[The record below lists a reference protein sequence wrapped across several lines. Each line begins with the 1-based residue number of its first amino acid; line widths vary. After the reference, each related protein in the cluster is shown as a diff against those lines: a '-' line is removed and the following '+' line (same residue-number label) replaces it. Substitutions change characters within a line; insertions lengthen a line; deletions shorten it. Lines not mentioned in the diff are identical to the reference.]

1 MFCFMKKIVYLCAL
15 VLLSLNVMAQLNSGD
30 NNWYSVIDEQ
40 FTGTGRSWNS
50 CFNEDVNQPIWQ
62 VKCPETTTGVTTNN
76 HNHHALQTYQCLFN
90 NGMYSDNKMRLCATY
105 TGGPQICGEDYQIPD
120 CGNYHCDTVFD
131 RKIYYHTG
139 NIQTIARLHFGYFEV
154 RCAFP
159 VHTGAHAAF
168 WLWGCGP
175 HSYEEIDI
183 VEYSKADSQN
193 DIYYGYSSGIWFN
206 PNSTAWNYQDNI
218 YKQYE
223 HLPSNGPD
231 IKEMH
236 VYGCEWLPDRVIFY
250 RDGIVTG
257 ECYDRDNIPQN
268 TKWLKMG
275 YYINDDIMNP
285 YPPSWQGS
293 DTLTIDYIKYYK
305 LRTDCNND
313 INIQTQQQL
322 SQLNT
327 VKRSV
332 VIGNTNGLVLNFS
345 TNKVVRATES
355 ITINGPFELQSG
367 GELTLI
373 VHECPE

>member
-1 MFCFMKKIVYLCAL
+1 MKKIVYLCAL
-15 VLLSLNVMAQLNSGD
+15 VLLCFNVMAQLNSGD

-40 FTGTGRSWNS
+40 FTGTGRSWDVD
-50 CFNEDVNQPIWQ
+50 CFIENTRDPLWQ
-62 VKCPETTTGVTTNN
+62 VKCPELTSGVTTNPN
-76 HNHHALQTYQCLFN
+76 NHHALQTYQCLFN
-90 NGMYSDNKMRLCATY
+90 NNTYSDDKMRLCATY
-105 TGGPQICGEDYQIPD
+105 TGGPQICGVDYQIP
-120 CGNYHCDTVFD
+120 CGWHNCNNPNL
-131 RKIYYHTG
+131 KIYYHTG
-139 NIQTIARLHFGYFEV
+139 NIQTIDTLSFGYFEV

-159 VHTGAHAAF
+159 VHTGSHAAF

-183 VEYSKADSQN
+183 VEYSREDSQN
-193 DIYYGYSSGIWFN
+193 DVYYGYSSGIWFN
-206 PNSTAWNYQDNI
+206 PNSTNYDYQHNI
-218 YKQYE
+218 YKRYE
-223 HLPSNGPD
+223 HLPTNDPD
-231 IKEMH
+231 IREMH
-236 VYGCEWLPDRVIFY
+236 VYGCEWLPDRVVFY
-250 RDGIVTG
+250 RDGVIMG
-257 ECYDRDNIPQN
+257 EYLEKVNIPQHK
-268 TKWLKMG
+268 KWLKMG
-275 YYINDDIMNP
+275 YYINDDVMP
-285 YPPSWQGS
+285 GPSWQGS